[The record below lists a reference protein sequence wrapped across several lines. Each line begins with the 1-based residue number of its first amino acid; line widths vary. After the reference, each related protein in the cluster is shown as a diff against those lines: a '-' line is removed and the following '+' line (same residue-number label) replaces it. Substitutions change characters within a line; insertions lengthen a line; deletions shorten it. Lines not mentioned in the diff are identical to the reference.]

1 MEQFRRRSVAP
12 IGGDAAGVIDAG
24 EWAVKSKAIYVTLML
39 FALSAPA
46 VAQGFEPGTMPPREI
61 MRMLRQTGF
70 EPMSRPMRRG
80 PNYVVF
86 AIDNRDR
93 EVRLLVAAHTGAI
106 VSVTPMQTAARM
118 PPRGGAS
125 MGPYERMPP
134 GYVPPAGYP
143 RGGSVYEDDDDAPP
157 PGPYGLRPPA
167 PVPGV
172 PPASG
177 SAAPPPRVGS
187 AVPPPR
193 VGSVMPQ
200 DDDEPL
206 PPRSGMGGP
215 PPRSGPAVIPADP
228 DRGGML
234 PPPPERFPQRAA
246 PAPEKPK
253 PVIKRA
259 AAAPPKQTPL
269 PKPKPEAKVESK
281 TSGAAAEAP
290 PAAKSPPPESW
301 PGSKPETDSLPN

>member
-1 MEQFRRRSVAP
+1 
-12 IGGDAAGVIDAG
+12 
-24 EWAVKSKAIYVTLML
+24 VKSKAIYVTLML
-39 FALSAPA
+39 LALTAPA

-93 EVRLLVAAHTGAI
+93 EVRLEIGAHTGAI

-118 PPRGGAS
+118 PPPRGGVS
-125 MGPYERMPP
+125 MGAYERMPP
-134 GYVPPAGYP
+134 GYVPPAGSP

-157 PGPYGLRPPA
+157 SGPYGLRPPA
-167 PVPGV
+167 PVPGGS
-172 PPASG
+172 PPSG
-177 SAAPPPRVGS
+177 SAAPRFGSAMPPPRVGS
-187 AVPPPR
+187 A
-193 VGSVMPQ
+193 MPQ

-206 PPRSGMGGP
+206 PPRSGPGGP

-228 DRGGML
+228 DRSGML

-281 TSGAAAEAP
+281 TSGNAAEAP
-290 PAAKSPPPESW
+290 PPAKFAPPASW
-301 PGSKPETDSLPN
+301 PESKPEDGLPN

>member
-1 MEQFRRRSVAP
+1 
-12 IGGDAAGVIDAG
+12 
-24 EWAVKSKAIYVTLML
+24 VKSKAICVTLML
-39 FALSAPA
+39 LALSTPA

-61 MRMLRQTGF
+61 MRMLRHSGF
-70 EPMSRPMRRG
+70 EPMSRPVRRG

-93 EVRLLVAAHTGAI
+93 EVRVEIGAHTGAI
-106 VSVTPMQTAARM
+106 ASVTPMQTASRM
-118 PPRGGAS
+118 PARGGVS

-134 GYVPPAGYP
+134 GYVPPAGY
-143 RGGSVYEDDDDAPP
+143 RSGGSIYEDDDDGPP
-157 PGPYGLRPPA
+157 PYGVRPPA
-167 PVPGV
+167 PVPGASL
-172 PPASG
+172 PPG
-177 SAAPPPRVGS
+177 TTAPPPRVGS
-187 AVPPPR
+187 AMPPPR
-193 VGSVMPQ
+193 VGSAMPQ

-206 PPRSGMGGP
+206 PPRSGLGGP

-228 DRGGML
+228 DRSGML

-269 PKPKPEAKVESK
+269 PKPKPDAKAEAK
-281 TSGAAAEAP
+281 TSGNAAEPPPPAASAP
-290 PAAKSPPPESW
+290 PASW
-301 PGSKPETDSLPN
+301 PDSKSEVPN

>member
-1 MEQFRRRSVAP
+1 
-12 IGGDAAGVIDAG
+12 
-24 EWAVKSKAIYVTLML
+24 VKPKPIYVTLML
-39 FALSAPA
+39 LALSAPA

-93 EVRLLVAAHTGAI
+93 EVRLVIGAHTGAI
-106 VSVTPMQTAARM
+106 VSVSPMQTATRM
-118 PPRGGAS
+118 TPPRGGVS
-125 MGPYERMPP
+125 MGAYERMPP
-134 GYVPPAGYP
+134 GYVPPAGA

-172 PPASG
+172 PSG
-177 SAAPPPRVGS
+177 NAAPPPRIGS
-187 AVPPPR
+187 APPPR
-193 VGSVMPQ
+193 IGSAMPQ

-206 PPRSGMGGP
+206 LPRSGPGGP

-228 DRGGML
+228 DRSGML

-281 TSGAAAEAP
+281 TSGNAADAPPPAQSAP
-290 PAAKSPPPESW
+290 PASW
-301 PGSKPETDSLPN
+301 PDSKPEDGLPN

>member
-1 MEQFRRRSVAP
+1 
-12 IGGDAAGVIDAG
+12 
-24 EWAVKSKAIYVTLML
+24 VKSKTVYVTLML
-39 FALSAPA
+39 LALSAPA

-61 MRMLRQTGF
+61 MRMLRHSGF
-70 EPMSRPMRRG
+70 EPMSRPARRG

-93 EVRLLVAAHTGAI
+93 EVRVEIGAHTGAI
-106 VSVTPMQTAARM
+106 VSVTPMQTASRM
-118 PPRGGAS
+118 PPVRGGVT

-134 GYVPPAGYP
+134 GYVPPAGARP
-143 RGGSVYEDDDDAPP
+143 GSSVYEDDDDAPP
-157 PGPYGLRPPA
+157 SGPYGLRPPA

-172 PPASG
+172 PPGGVAPSPRVG
-177 SAAPPPRVGS
+177 SAMPPPRVGS
-187 AVPPPR
+187 A
-193 VGSVMPQ
+193 MPQ

-206 PPRSGMGGP
+206 PPRSGPGGLS
-215 PPRSGPAVIPADP
+215 PRSGPAVIPADP
-228 DRGGML
+228 DRSGML

-269 PKPKPEAKVESK
+269 PKPKPDAKAEAK
-281 TSGAAAEAP
+281 TSGNAVEAP
-290 PAAKSPPPESW
+290 PPAASAPPASW
-301 PGSKPETDSLPN
+301 PDSKSEVPN